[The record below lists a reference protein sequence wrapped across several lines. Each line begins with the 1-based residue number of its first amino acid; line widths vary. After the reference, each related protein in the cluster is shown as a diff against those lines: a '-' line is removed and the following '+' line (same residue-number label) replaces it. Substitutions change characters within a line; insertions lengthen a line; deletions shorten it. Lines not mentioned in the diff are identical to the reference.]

1 MTELLRHRPES
12 FLKVTFRSG
21 SDFGFLI
28 LFFFCFFFFFFRNCQ
43 FVGSI
48 LWEEHIRAN
57 IGKVDFFQVHH
68 ARFVIFF
75 FFFFFFLIITFFSS
89 CLGEASG
96 HDIRIVE
103 VEKSIKFEQLLDKLQ
118 SKYSRRLILQFK
130 DSGESIWKKKTM
142 VF

>member
-1 MTELLRHRPES
+1 M
-12 FLKVTFRSG
+12 
-21 SDFGFLI
+21 
-28 LFFFCFFFFFFRNCQ
+28 
-43 FVGSI
+43 GSI

-75 FFFFFFLIITFFSS
+75 FFFFFLIITFFFS

-103 VEKSIKFEQLLDKLQ
+103 VEKSTKFEQLLDKLQ

-130 DSGESIWKKKTM
+130 DSGESILEEENDG
-142 VF
+142 FLNRA